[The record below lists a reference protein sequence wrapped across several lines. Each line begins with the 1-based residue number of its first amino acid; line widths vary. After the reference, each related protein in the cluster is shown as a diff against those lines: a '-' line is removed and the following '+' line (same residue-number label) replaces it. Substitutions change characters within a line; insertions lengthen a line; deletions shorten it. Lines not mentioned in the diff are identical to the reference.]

1 MSSSTAAEES
11 GEEKSK
17 PVMTTTSSSSNKS
30 VTTTEIASANKLQST
45 EKSENNVGCDKNSE
59 KKHKKRV
66 TFRATPETSDQCKVK
81 HVYNPNYDG
90 PLTSIIKKESL
101 KYPILVYKSNCIVRP
116 SRLTEIVKN
125 TANNIDK
132 LNSLKFG
139 REYANQQHANTT
151 TVTDDIDG
159 SELSPSSSS
168 SSSTTN
174 VIVASKFN
182 LPKISTNSS
191 RIIKP
196 NKRFLD
202 SPDECASTSKK
213 KVIKASFWGGG
224 GEDETLADKKTATTT
239 NNSNNNSFGFN
250 FVDEL
255 DFKSKKSKSKKD
267 PKTSPTSIL
276 RKPVL
281 QLSTTFGLFGTP
293 QSNDGAIKSPFSLK
307 LNSSSSSH
315 HISSSIFTTSLVCHV
330 CNSITTRKQPRKYG
344 AVCCDLCRKFMS
356 RMIEK
361 VNKNPACSFQCDK
374 SDGELRLSFF
384 WEI

>member
-1 MSSSTAAEES
+1 
-11 GEEKSK
+11 
-17 PVMTTTSSSSNKS
+17 MTTTSSKS
-30 VTTTEIASANKLQST
+30 VTTSEVASASKQST
-45 EKSENNVGCDKNSE
+45 EKSENNVDCDNSE
-59 KKHKKRV
+59 KQTNSRTTKKRV

-139 REYANQQHANTT
+139 REYANQQAHTT
-151 TVTDDIDG
+151 TTLNEDECGVKE
-159 SELSPSSSS
+159 SSP
-168 SSSTTN
+168 TTSN

-202 SPDECASTSKK
+202 SPDECAASKK

-224 GEDETLADKKTATTT
+224 GEDTPSSSDTKKTT
-239 NNSNNNSFGFN
+239 NNSNNSFGFN

-255 DFKSKKSKSKKD
+255 DFKSKKKSKKEA
-267 PKTSPTSIL
+267 KTTSPTSSTSIL

-281 QLSTTFGLFGTP
+281 QLSTTFGLFGGP
-293 QSNDGAIKSPFSLK
+293 QNSDGGAIKSPFSLK
-307 LNSSSSSH
+307 LNSSSSSNL
-315 HISSSIFTTSLVCHV
+315 SSSIFTTSLVCHV

-344 AVCCDLCRKFMS
+344 AVCCELCRKFMS

-374 SDGELRLSFF
+374 SDGEF
-384 WEI
+384 I

>member
-1 MSSSTAAEES
+1 M
-11 GEEKSK
+11 
-17 PVMTTTSSSSNKS
+17 MTTSKKS
-30 VTTTEIASANKLQST
+30 VATVVDIAKKQQST
-45 EKSENNVGCDKNSE
+45 EKSENSVDCDNSE
-59 KKHKKRV
+59 KHSRTTKKRV

-90 PLTSIIKKESL
+90 LIKSIIKKESL

-125 TANNIDK
+125 SANNIDK

-139 REYANQQHANTT
+139 REYANQQNAGAP
-151 TVTDDIDG
+151 IL
-159 SELSPSSSS
+159 SEDCGKEPSPSTSN
-168 SSSTTN
+168 SSTSSLSSPN

-202 SPDECASTSKK
+202 SPDESSASKK
-213 KVIKASFWGGG
+213 KVIKASFWGSGG
-224 GEDETLADKKTATTT
+224 DDSTANDSKKISC
-239 NNSNNNSFGFN
+239 NSNFGFN
-250 FVDEL
+250 FVDDI
-255 DFKSKKSKSKKD
+255 DFKSKKKTNKDRKDLTKESKGAATAPLSA
-267 PKTSPTSIL
+267 TSSIL

-281 QLSTTFGLFGTP
+281 QLSTTFGLFGGP
-293 QSNDGAIKSPFSLK
+293 QGSDSLIKSPFSLK
-307 LNSSSSSH
+307 LNSSSSSNL
-315 HISSSIFTTSLVCHV
+315 SSSIFTTSLVCHV

-344 AVCCDLCRKFMS
+344 AVCCELCRKFMS

-361 VNKNPACSFQCDK
+361 VNKNPACIFQCDK
-374 SDGELRLSFF
+374 SDGKNTIFHLNFILNFSSKF
-384 WEI
+384 